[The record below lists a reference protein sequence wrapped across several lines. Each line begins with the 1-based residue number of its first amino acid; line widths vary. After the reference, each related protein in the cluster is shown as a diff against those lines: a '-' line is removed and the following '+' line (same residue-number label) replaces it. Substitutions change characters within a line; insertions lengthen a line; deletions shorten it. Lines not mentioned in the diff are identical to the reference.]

1 MKTLRSRLLQKKV
14 SNAKSIRI
22 VVLILG
28 VLTACTQPAIALG
41 DYELVLSMTN
51 QGGGRGPRTDYDL
64 SASLIPGAGEVMLSS
79 DYASYPYLPGQL
91 YTPVE
96 LQVTAATASVA
107 ENGTK
112 QLAAT
117 QVMDDATTLPV
128 PAAEVTWQVLSG
140 PISSIS
146 VAGVAQAG
154 SVYQNTAASV
164 QGSAAGLNGTLSLTV
179 LETIPDNYGSYAG
192 DGLPDG
198 WQVQTMGLSGT
209 SGGPALDPD
218 GDGLSNLME
227 YALGLNPVLQSTL
240 PATTVL
246 NSGNMEFTYTRSKTA
261 ITGGTQFQ
269 VQWSDTLEA
278 ASWSGSGVI
287 EQILSD
293 DGTQQQVKAT
303 LPAGSGGRRF
313 VRLRVQ

>member
-1 MKTLRSRLLQKKV
+1 MKPCF
-14 SNAKSIRI
+14 I
-22 VVLILG
+22 VLSL
-28 VLTACTQPAIALG
+28 AIALLSASNSANAN
-41 DYELVLSMTN
+41 DYSLITGSFD
-51 QGGGRGPRTDYDL
+51 QGGGRGTSSDYELIGSL
-64 SASLIPGAGEVMLSS
+64 SSSAGEVLQSA
-79 DYASYPYLPGQL
+79 DYTLYPHLPGQL

-96 LQVTAATASVA
+96 MQITAAPAAMA

-117 QVMDDATTLPV
+117 QVMDDDTTLPV
-128 PAAEVTWQVLSG
+128 PAAEVTWLVLSG
-140 PISSIS
+140 PVTSIS
-146 VAGVAQAG
+146 AAGVAQAG
-154 SVYQNTAASV
+154 SVYENTAASV
-164 QGSAAGLNGTLSLTV
+164 QGSASGVSGTLNLTV
-179 LETIPDNYGSYAG
+179 LDSIPDNFGSYAG

-198 WQVQTMGLSGT
+198 WQVQTMGLSGNK
-209 SGGPALDPD
+209 GGPALDPD

-227 YALGLNPVLQSTL
+227 YALGLDPVLQSTL
-240 PATTVL
+240 PASTML

-278 ASWSGSGVI
+278 ASWNGSGVS

-293 DGTQQQVKAT
+293 DGTHQQVKAT
-303 LPAGSGGRRF
+303 LPAGSAGRRF

>member
-1 MKTLRSRLLQKKV
+1 MKPCFY
-14 SNAKSIRI
+14 
-22 VVLILG
+22 VL
-28 VLTACTQPAIALG
+28 P
-41 DYELVLSMTN
+41 LVLGLLAASNSVNANDYSLITGSFD
-51 QGGGRGPRTDYDL
+51 QGGGRGT
-64 SASLIPGAGEVMLSS
+64 SS
-79 DYASYPYLPGQL
+79 DYELIGSLTPSTGEVLQSADYTLYPHLPGQL

-96 LQVTAATASVA
+96 MQITAAPATMA

-146 VAGVAQAG
+146 AAGVAQAG
-154 SVYQNTAASV
+154 IVYQNTAASV

-179 LETIPDNYGSYAG
+179 LETLPDNYGSYAG

>member
-1 MKTLRSRLLQKKV
+1 
-14 SNAKSIRI
+14 
-22 VVLILG
+22 
-28 VLTACTQPAIALG
+28 
-41 DYELVLSMTN
+41 
-51 QGGGRGPRTDYDL
+51 
-64 SASLIPGAGEVMLSS
+64 
-79 DYASYPYLPGQL
+79 
-91 YTPVE
+91 
-96 LQVTAATASVA
+96 
-107 ENGTK
+107 
-112 QLAAT
+112 
-117 QVMDDATTLPV
+117 
-128 PAAEVTWQVLSG
+128 
-140 PISSIS
+140 
-146 VAGVAQAG
+146 
-154 SVYQNTAASV
+154 
-164 QGSAAGLNGTLSLTV
+164 
-179 LETIPDNYGSYAG
+179 
-192 DGLPDG
+192 
-198 WQVQTMGLSGT
+198 MGLSGT
-209 SGGPALDPD
+209 SGGPALGPD

>member
-1 MKTLRSRLLQKKV
+1 MVSSLQ
-14 SNAKSIRI
+14 
-22 VVLILG
+22 
-28 VLTACTQPAIALG
+28 IALLVGLISGLPLLAQSSADYQISAEQFASAAGNTQSG
-41 DYELVLSMTN
+41 DYSLVGSTSHLDKSLVQSADYMLY
-51 QGGGRGPRTDYDL
+51 QGFIGQ
-64 SASLIPGAGEVMLSS
+64 V
-79 DYASYPYLPGQL
+79 YAPID
-91 YTPVE
+91 
-96 LQVTAATASVA
+96 LQVTATPASVG
-107 ENGTK
+107 ENATK

-117 QVMDDATTLPV
+117 QVMDDDTTLPV
-128 PAAEVTWQVLSG
+128 PAAEVTWLVLSG
-140 PISSIS
+140 PVTSIS
-146 VAGVAQAG
+146 AAGVAQAG
-154 SVYQNTAASV
+154 SVYENTAASV
-164 QGSAAGLNGTLSLTV
+164 QGSASGVSGTLNLTV
-179 LETIPDNYGSYAG
+179 LDSIPDNFGSYAG

-198 WQVQTMGLSGT
+198 WQVQTMGLSGNK
-209 SGGPALDPD
+209 GGPALDPD

-227 YALGLNPVLQSTL
+227 YALGLDPVLQSTL

-278 ASWSGSGVI
+278 TSWSGSGVS

-293 DGTQQQVKAT
+293 DGTHQQVKAT